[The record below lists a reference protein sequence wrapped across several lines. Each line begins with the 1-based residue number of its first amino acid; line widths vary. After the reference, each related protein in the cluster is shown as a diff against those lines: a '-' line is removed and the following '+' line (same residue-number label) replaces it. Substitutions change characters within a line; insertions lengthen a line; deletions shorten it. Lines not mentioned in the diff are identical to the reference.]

1 MDGTSGSNSYKLIE
15 ELFKKS
21 TELMI
26 ISPFISK
33 DYANLLLNYSQSKR
47 VRIILSNS
55 KSNMA
60 ALEVLNI
67 KTNVNGSIKLF
78 LFLFILLSVSIILNF
93 TATSLFLLIF
103 IILLLIYIINKKK
116 SKGSN
121 LHIKVPKGKFVHEKL
136 YIGNNY
142 AIAGSAN
149 LTYSGMHK
157 NIEYMRI
164 INNQDEL
171 KRLKE
176 HFNSL
181 WYMFN

>member
-1 MDGTSGSNSYKLIE
+1 MDGTSGSNSYKLID

-21 TELMI
+21 NELMI

-33 DYANLLLNYSQSKR
+33 NYAYTLLHYSQSKKI
-47 VRIILSNS
+47 RIILSNS
-55 KSNMA
+55 KSNIA
-60 ALEVLNI
+60 ALEILNT
-67 KTNVNGSIKLF
+67 KKSSYGGIKLF
-78 LFLFILLSVSIILNF
+78 LFILILLSVSIILNF
-93 TATSLFLLIF
+93 NVISFFLLI
-103 IILLLIYIINKKK
+103 ILIMLLVYIINKRI
-116 SKGSN
+116 SN
-121 LHIKVPKGKFVHEKL
+121 KNNLSIKVPKGKFVHEKL

-157 NIEYMRI
+157 NIEYMKI
-164 INNQDEL
+164 ISDQNEL
-171 KRLKE
+171 KGLKE

>member
-21 TELMI
+21 NELMI

-33 DYANLLLNYSQSKR
+33 NYASTLLRYSQSKK
-47 VRIILSNS
+47 VRIILSNN

-60 ALEVLNI
+60 ALGVLNT
-67 KTNVNGSIKLF
+67 KTGINGNIKLF
-78 LFLFILLSVSIILNF
+78 LFIFTLLVISIILNF
-93 TATSLFLLIF
+93 AAISLFLLIF
-103 IILLLIYIINKKK
+103 LILLLIYIINKTR
-116 SKGSN
+116 SNGNN
-121 LHIKVPKGKFVHEKL
+121 LHIKVPKGKFIHEKL
-136 YIGNNY
+136 YIGSNY
-142 AIAGSAN
+142 AIVGSAN

-164 INNQDEL
+164 INDQKEL
-171 KRLKE
+171 IELKE